1 MDITELQ
8 YTPGKGYY
16 KSLKLSSNKTVP
28 IIIENQS
35 NKDIIEINQTISK
48 ETESK
53 HFRITAEGLTYNF
66 KIRTLRS
73 EQLKMKI
80 YFFFLALF
88 VILGGVFKLRFRK
101 KKRHS

>member
-35 NKDIIEINQTISK
+35 NKNIIEINQTISK

-80 YFFFLALF
+80 YFFF
-88 VILGGVFKLRFRK
+88 
-101 KKRHS
+101 